1 MNYSRINTVLFILIN
16 LSWVVVVVYDLLRI
30 TFTGDFTFN
39 RLFVSS
45 FIFILMMTFLQ
56 VVGFLK
62 LKKEETTIPIF
73 AVILLAFIV
82 DLGGFKQLNYLLVN
96 IFIVIDTG
104 RGLILEATFL
114 QAPSISMNLRL
125 SDFSFKQIGFN
136 GIAYIQM
143 FFLLR
148 QESLSSSKSEEKKTD
163 GQLDP

>member
-1 MNYSRINTVLFILIN
+1 
-16 LSWVVVVVYDLLRI
+16 
-30 TFTGDFTFN
+30 
-39 RLFVSS
+39 
-45 FIFILMMTFLQ
+45 MMTFLQ

-148 QESLSSSKSEEKKTD
+148 QESLSSSKSEEKKTE